1 MSTGFDERPP
11 STDSTASNGLPST
24 LRLGLARTGIEV
36 RQFFRERDHVI
47 FTFAFPVIML
57 FIFGSVFSDDIAPGV
72 SFTQYFAAGMVASGV
87 VLSSFQS
94 LAISIAVER
103 DDGTLKR
110 LRGTPMPP
118 SSYFLGK
125 VGLVLFTSVIQ
136 TAILLVIG
144 SLAFGLTLPA
154 SPELWFRFA
163 WVFVLGTAAGTVVGI
178 AYSSVA
184 RSSKSAAAVVSPV
197 VIVLQFISGVFFVF
211 TQLPG
216 WMQAIGS
223 IFPLKWLAQG
233 MRSVFLPA
241 SFEGSEASH
250 SWQLPQTA
258 LILAVWLVIGLVLC
272 LRTFRWQRRDAG

>member
-1 MSTGFDERPP
+1 MSTGFDVSPP
-11 STDSTASNGLPST
+11 STDSTDSNGLPST
-24 LRLGLARTGIEV
+24 LGLGLARTGIEV

-144 SLAFGLTLPA
+144 TLAFGLELPA
-154 SPELWFRFA
+154 GPELWLRFA

-233 MRSVFLPA
+233 MRSVFLPS
-241 SFEGSEASH
+241 SFEVSEAAH

-258 LILAVWLVIGLVLC
+258 LILTAWLVIGLVLC